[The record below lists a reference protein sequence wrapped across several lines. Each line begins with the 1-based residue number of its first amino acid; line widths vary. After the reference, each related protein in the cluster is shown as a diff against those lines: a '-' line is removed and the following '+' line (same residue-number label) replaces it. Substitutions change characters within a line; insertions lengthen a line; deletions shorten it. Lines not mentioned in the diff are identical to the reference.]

1 MELQEEIIIS
11 AERDQVFA
19 ALNDI
24 TILQECIPSCEE
36 LVANG
41 DKTILRCSAKA
52 ETVGKLAQ
60 LAGRLIMS
68 TEKTVKNVFRKI
80 R

>member
-24 TILQECIPSCEE
+24 TILQECIPCCEE
-36 LVANG
+36 LVADG
-41 DKTILRCSAKA
+41 DKTMLRYSAKA
-52 ETVGKLAQ
+52 EISGKL
-60 LAGRLIMS
+60 
-68 TEKTVKNVFRKI
+68 V
-80 R
+80 